1 MNDITKLSDTIKP
14 KSDQLNADDLL
25 ANAITVEITAVERGN
40 NEQPIRV
47 RISGGFQPYYPCK
60 SMRRVMI
67 AAWGDDGRQWIGKRL
82 ELYADPEV
90 AFGGVKVGGI
100 RIRKMSGIDG
110 PQTFMLTATRG
121 KKSAFKVHP
130 LATAAEPTASP
141 FWPQD
146 KFTAK
151 LATIADK
158 LKSGERT
165 EQQAV
170 EWFEKTAPLTSAQKL
185 EIAGTIQPAA
195 PDDGQF

>member
-25 ANAITVEITAVERGN
+25 AGPIVAEITAVERGN

-47 RISGGFQPYYPCK
+47 RISGGYQPYYPCK

-67 AAWGDDGRQWIGKRL
+67 AAWGDDGRQWVGKRL

-121 KKSAFKVHP
+121 KKSAFKVAP
-130 LATAAEPTASP
+130 LADAAEPTPSP

-146 KFTAK
+146 KFTVK
-151 LATIADK
+151 LATIQPK
-158 LKSGERT
+158 LASGERT
-165 EQQAV
+165 EQQAI
-170 EWFEKTAPLTSAQKL
+170 EWFEKTAPLTSAQKA
-185 EIAGTIQPAA
+185 EIAALVKPA
-195 PDDGQF
+195 DDGQF